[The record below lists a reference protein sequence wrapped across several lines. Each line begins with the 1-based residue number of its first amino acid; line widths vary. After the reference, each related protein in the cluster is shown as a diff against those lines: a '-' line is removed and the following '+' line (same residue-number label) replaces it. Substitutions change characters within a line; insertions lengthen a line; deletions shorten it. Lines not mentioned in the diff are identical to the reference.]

1 MVKRISKN
9 LNRRIQLLKADINYL
24 HICKTNNRLDEV
36 DKSFIKSVIEQKR
49 ICKQLLKEEML
60 KANIKDML

>member
-1 MVKRISKN
+1 MKRISKN

-24 HICKTNNRLDEV
+24 HICKANNRLHEV
-36 DKSFIKSVIEQKR
+36 DKSFIKNVIEQKR
-49 ICKQLLKEEML
+49 ICKELLKQEML